1 MKKAAD
7 ALMERLQ
14 EQYDV
19 FAPRL
24 FPGTGCYSDTDVVRY
39 GQISSLSEI
48 VWDKKSEYS
57 FKETLLPI
65 SDTVF
70 YFTEDEVKVPDAPR
84 KRRLIFLRSCEL
96 CALKRLDG
104 IYLKNGFADS
114 YYERIREQADF
125 VWMCCEESFA
135 SCFCASMGTN
145 RPERY
150 EAFARFTDGK
160 LYLEAEK
167 GLLKELLEECG
178 QDGFGEEASL
188 NAVYPEEN
196 QERLRSRNPCRRIW
210 HPTSYGRN
218 MRDGVS
224 AAAAAILS
232 VPPVPVLPCRIFSIK
247 IIQRPGNAGAYG
259 LPAR

>member
-1 MKKAAD
+1 
-7 ALMERLQ
+7 MERLQ

-104 IYLKNGFADS
+104 IYLKNALRTAIMREFGNR
-114 YYERIREQADF
+114 RILYG
-125 VWMCCEESFA
+125 
-135 SCFCASMGTN
+135 CA
-145 RPERY
+145 
-150 EAFARFTDGK
+150 
-160 LYLEAEK
+160 
-167 GLLKELLEECG
+167 
-178 QDGFGEEASL
+178 
-188 NAVYPEEN
+188 V
-196 QERLRSRNPCRRIW
+196 RNPSRPVSAPAW
-210 HPTSYGRN
+210 EQTGRN
-218 MRDGVS
+218 SMR
-224 AAAAAILS
+224 
-232 VPPVPVLPCRIFSIK
+232 PLPDSQMENFIWRRRKAF
-247 IIQRPGNAGAYG
+247 
-259 LPAR
+259 

>member
-1 MKKAAD
+1 MGRLLNEKAAD

-104 IYLKNGFADS
+104 IYLKNGFVQEGRRKD
-114 YYERIREQADF
+114 YYKDPREDAII
-125 VWMCCEESFA
+125 MTREFA
-135 SCFCASMGTN
+135 HGTEN
-145 RPERY
+145 RD
-150 EAFARFTDGK
+150 AG
-160 LYLEAEK
+160 
-167 GLLKELLEECG
+167 
-178 QDGFGEEASL
+178 
-188 NAVYPEEN
+188 
-196 QERLRSRNPCRRIW
+196 
-210 HPTSYGRN
+210 
-218 MRDGVS
+218 
-224 AAAAAILS
+224 AAAADL
-232 VPPVPVLPCRIFSIK
+232 
-247 IIQRPGNAGAYG
+247 
-259 LPAR
+259 